1 MGGDRCLPPAPG
13 QAWRFRVSAA
23 WGLGLTRRANP
34 ARGRGALRMSR
45 KPRQTRLRAQARP
58 PTPTCR
64 PRVSR
69 GNGVTRKPWHVSGV
83 TSSPSKGA
91 LRPHPGLGAAWG
103 AGGCARLPP
112 AHGARTLPSPYLH
125 LLSLQSVSALLA
137 ANGQTPCPRHS
148 QAPGQLAPDPETG
161 TLARLPSPV
170 LLAGGRARDPEDS
183 PWASLAAVNGL
194 HAAWLSEK
202 EKNRPSDPNWWKRF

>member
-1 MGGDRCLPPAPG
+1 MPAACSGPGLAVLGERWLGSRPDVKGKSRQGPGGSENEQKTVPNKTPSSGPSPRPHLPAPCQPG
-13 QAWRFRVSAA
+13 
-23 WGLGLTRRANP
+23 
-34 ARGRGALRMSR
+34 M
-45 KPRQTRLRAQARP
+45 
-58 PTPTCR
+58 
-64 PRVSR
+64 

-83 TSSPSKGA
+83 TSSPLKGA
-91 LRPHPGLGAAWG
+91 LRPRPGLGAAWG

-112 AHGARTLPSPYLH
+112 ACGTRTLPSPYPQ

-194 HAAWLSEK
+194 DAAWLSEK

>member
-1 MGGDRCLPPAPG
+1 MPAACSGPGLAVLGERCLGSRPDAKGKSRQGPGGSENEQKTAPNKTPSSGPSPRPHLPAPCQPG
-13 QAWRFRVSAA
+13 QRGHQEALARVRSHVVALERSTAA
-23 WGLGLTRRANP
+23 
-34 ARGRGALRMSR
+34 
-45 KPRQTRLRAQARP
+45 P
-58 PTPTCR
+58 P
-64 PRVSR
+64 
-69 GNGVTRKPWHVSGV
+69 
-83 TSSPSKGA
+83 
-91 LRPHPGLGAAWG
+91 G
-103 AGGCARLPP
+103 AGGGVGGGGLRQAPP
-112 AHGARTLPSPYLH
+112 GARCPDAS
-125 LLSLQSVSALLA
+125 LSLSASSQPPKRIGSARCQRA
-137 ANGQTPCPRHS
+137 APCPRHS

>member
-1 MGGDRCLPPAPG
+1 
-13 QAWRFRVSAA
+13 
-23 WGLGLTRRANP
+23 
-34 ARGRGALRMSR
+34 MSR
-45 KPRQTRLRAQARP
+45 KPCQTRLRAQARP
-58 PTPTCR
+58 PAPTCR

-69 GNGVTRKPWHVSGV
+69 AWATGSPGSPGTCQESRRPPRKEHCGPARGWGRR
-83 TSSPSKGA
+83 GG
-91 LRPHPGLGAAWG
+91 RGAAPG
-103 AGGCARLPP
+103 
-112 AHGARTLPSPYLH
+112 SPRRVVPGRFP
-125 LLSLQSVSALLA
+125 LLIRQSVSALLV

-170 LLAGGRARDPEDS
+170 LLAAGRARDPEDS

>member
-1 MGGDRCLPPAPG
+1 
-13 QAWRFRVSAA
+13 
-23 WGLGLTRRANP
+23 
-34 ARGRGALRMSR
+34 MSR
-45 KPRQTRLRAQARP
+45 KPCQTRLRAQARP
-58 PTPTCR
+58 PAPTCR

-69 GNGVTRKPWHVSGV
+69 AWATGSPGSPGTCQESRRPPRKEHCGPARG
-83 TSSPSKGA
+83 
-91 LRPHPGLGAAWG
+91 WG
-103 AGGCARLPP
+103 RRGGRGGCARLPP
-112 AHGARTLPSPYLH
+112 ACGTRTLPSPYPQ